1 MIHAPESVTVCM
13 LLQPSC
19 PAESGGSAMSELKGI
34 LVSVCVRVVLC
45 VCGVVCVC
53 VSVCVW
59 CLLISELPIALEHD
73 TEK

>member
-53 VSVCVW
+53 VSVCV
-59 CLLISELPIALEHD
+59 CVCVCVCVVLAHQ
-73 TEK
+73 